1 MEVLKRDIDEIDPDN
16 TGSWDN
22 RSEPH
27 RSSESLLRR

>member
-1 MEVLKRDIDEIDPDN
+1 MEVRRGAINGIDPDN